1 MKNPLNS
8 QGRHRAAADGS
19 SAAVDDLPLP
29 GYDRLNVSQI
39 IARLPRVSQVELTAV
54 DHYERAHANRIDV
67 LNKLRYLRGP
77 EPVDGYDVLGP
88 EEIVGRASTGRQPD
102 AQARARIR
110 AEVPPAATPCCAPSP
125 TSATTASPRLRT
137 ARIGAKNR
145 DAGTK
150 GPTTAPASVRMGSTG
165 LGSVAFHRT
174 AMAARSGSG
183 RPPRR

>member
-88 EEIVGRASTGRQPD
+88 EEIVAGLRHADNPTLKRVREYELKFRQP
-102 AQARARIR
+102 R
-110 AEVPPAATPCCAPSP
+110 
-125 TSATTASPRLRT
+125 
-137 ARIGAKNR
+137 
-145 DAGTK
+145 
-150 GPTTAPASVRMGSTG
+150 
-165 LGSVAFHRT
+165 HR
-174 AMAARSGSG
+174 AARPRRRPPQ
-183 RPPRR
+183 RPPRVCERRESALRTGTQARRARRLRLRQSAWAQRTRVRRLSSDGDGGALG

>member
-67 LNKLRYLRGP
+67 HNKLRYLRGP

-88 EEIVGRASTGRQPD
+88 EEIVAGLRHADNPTLKRVREYELKFRRRDTVLRALADVRHNGLP
-102 AQARARIR
+102 
-110 AEVPPAATPCCAPSP
+110 E
-125 TSATTASPRLRT
+125 SAN
-137 ARIGAKNR
+137 GANR
-145 DAGTK
+145 
-150 GPTTAPASVRMGSTG
+150 R
-165 LGSVAFHRT
+165 
-174 AMAARSGSG
+174 
-183 RPPRR
+183 